1 MTNPKQMTFV
11 LRNQETVSVLISKDD
26 LKVRFQA
33 NVASALQVVLTET
46 YNRLTSPDYSIAIS
60 STVKIPGLD
69 LNEAIDK
76 HFAYRTE
83 IKSLHKTLED
93 RTY

>member
-1 MTNPKQMTFV
+1 M
-11 LRNQETVSVLISKDD
+11 
-26 LKVRFQA
+26 
-33 NVASALQVVLTET
+33 ASALQVVLTET
-46 YNRLTSPDYSIAIS
+46 YNRLTSPDYGIAIS

-93 RTY
+93 RTYQLRII